1 MQLYSAKVR
10 LSGSLYNEVPKDELT
25 APEIMLLRH
34 DHGGKEAVVD
44 VKMLGREAFDVDG
57 EGNRKLRTD
66 KAERA
71 RLQSL
76 YDPYGKKINKLFGP
90 LGALPQVL
98 EDDFAVVEDAK
109 PVRRQRQAEPA
120 QMEV

>member
-10 LSGSLYNEVPKDELT
+10 LGGSLYNEVPKDELT
-25 APEIMLLRH
+25 APEILLLRSI
-34 DHGGKEAVVD
+34 HGGTEAVIE
-44 VKMLGREAFDVDG
+44 VKATGKEAFDVDE

-71 RLQSL
+71 RLKRI
-76 YDPYGKKINKLFGP
+76 YDAYNKKLDKLFGP
-90 LGALPQVL
+90 TGVLPQVL
-98 EDDFAVVEDAK
+98 EDDFVVVEDAK
-109 PVRRQRQAEPA
+109 PVRRQKAPEPA